1 MSKTEARGEENAFQ
15 QAARL
20 EREELHR
27 CITLAATHFQS
38 RLWDD
43 EEGQAARDYI
53 ASRGVTRESARAFGL
68 GYASASGTA
77 LAEALAREELLDAG
91 DRVGVLRRP
100 RAGDRY
106 IDYFQQRVMLP
117 FCSPEGQPL
126 SFIGRDLPPHQR
138 LKYLEARNTSIF
150 IRDTT
155 LFGLTHARDAIR
167 GEGSAIIV
175 EGGFDCMM
183 LHQAGFPHSVSLI
196 STTLSTPRID
206 LLLAAGARELVVM
219 LDPDLGGWRGIQ
231 QASDLLLLYVPRTRV
246 VQLPDKEDPDEFI
259 LRAGAGAMR
268 RLIAEARPLTDHLLT
283 TALPQGRGASASER
297 KKAVD
302 ELSPIFLRLQEGPV
316 RTALLEAMASHSGL
330 SCPELESLLR
340 AQG

>member
-1 MSKTEARGEENAFQ
+1 MSQTEARGEENAFQ

-27 CITLAATHFQS
+27 CVTLAASHFQS

-43 EEGQAARDYI
+43 AEGQAARDYI
-53 ASRGVTRESARAFGL
+53 ASRGVSPESARAFGL

-77 LAEALAREELLDAG
+77 LAETLAREELLDAG
-91 DRVGVLRRP
+91 DRAGVLRHP
-100 RAGDRY
+100 RAGDRHT
-106 IDYFQQRVMLP
+106 DYFKRRVMLP

-138 LKYLEARNTSIF
+138 VKYQETRNSSIF
-150 IRDTT
+150 IRNTT
-155 LFGLTHARDAIR
+155 LFGLNHARDAIR
-167 GEGSAIIV
+167 SEGSAIVV

-183 LHQAGFPHSVSLI
+183 LHQAGFPNSVGLI
-196 STTLSTPRID
+196 ATTLSTARID

-231 QASDLLLLYVPRTRV
+231 QNSDLLLRYVPRTRV
-246 VQLPDKEDPDEFI
+246 VQLPGKEDPDEFI

-268 RLIAEARPLTDHLLT
+268 RLLSEARPLTDYLLA

-297 KKAVD
+297 KKAIE
-302 ELSPIFLRLQEGPV
+302 ELSPIFLRLQEGPA
-316 RTALLEAMASHSGL
+316 RTALLEALASHSGL
-330 SCPELESLLR
+330 SGPELESLLR
-340 AQG
+340 PQG

>member
-38 RLWDD
+38 RLWDE
-43 EEGQAARDYI
+43 EEGQEARDYI
-53 ASRGVTRESARAFGL
+53 ASRGVAPETARSFSL
-68 GYASASGTA
+68 GYASDSGTA
-77 LAEALAREELLDAG
+77 LAETLARAELLGAG
-91 DRVGVLRRP
+91 ERAGVLRHP
-100 RAGDRY
+100 KAGERHT
-106 IDYFQQRVMLP
+106 DYFKRRVMLP
-117 FCSPEGQPL
+117 FSSPEGQPL

-138 LKYLEARNTSIF
+138 RKYVEAQASPIF

-167 GEGSAIIV
+167 GEGSAIVV
-175 EGGFDCMM
+175 EGGFDCMQ
-183 LHQAGFPHSVSLI
+183 LHQAGFPHSVGLI
-196 STTLSTPRID
+196 SAALSTNQLD

-231 QASDLLLLYVPRTRV
+231 QNSDLLLLYVPRTRV
-246 VQLPDKEDPDEFI
+246 VQLPSKEDPDEFI

-268 RLIAEARPLTDHLLT
+268 RLLSEARPLTDYLLAT
-283 TALPQGRGASASER
+283 VLPQGRGASASER
-297 KKAVD
+297 KKAID
-302 ELSPIFLRLQEGPV
+302 ELTHIFLRLQEGPA
-316 RTALLEAMASHSGL
+316 RTALLEALASHSGL

-340 AQG
+340 PQG